1 METKMMKFVCTTN
14 EIITIEQD
22 GTSEILVEHHIKKVQ
37 PTLLVKLEN
46 LDLQIRLE
54 CTKEEFLEEL
64 SMHLGRLKCSTDE
77 INFFLF
83 NDFTNA
89 IQVEDLYEDIFAEAR
104 RVTEKVIQQKDFNNY
119 VRKMRVCRHEIKYL
133 YSIWTR
139 YDLNNEEQWNSIV
152 EVLKDLDTL
161 ATSFEKKGK
170 SSGPLI
176 YTKYDN
182 SKLSDIK
189 NLKAMSNSD
198 QISTFKSLFIQ
209 TEELDCEPAVRYLK
223 KKVKQSCWFLNRRDV
238 AAKNDSENEPSFAER
253 YMKIRKQRRSFLKR
267 RNVGAKNYLED
278 EVLTKRNSGS
288 SEYAKTEEDQP
299 STSIEPSVITIEDS
313 EDEVSSAERTSDDK
327 SEDQGSSAERGSSPV
342 TLMEEDQPST
352 STGPVLFSF
361 RERNVPETD
370 EREYLV
376 FPAESR
382 TNVVATEYSDDQ
394 VSSAE
399 RTSDDKSEDKSSSAE
414 RGSSPVTVMEEDQP
428 SASTGRTNVVATEYS
443 DDQVSSAERGSS
455 PVTVMEEDQPSASTG
470 TNVVA
475 TEYSDDQV
483 SSAERTSDD
492 KSEDQGSSAERGSSP
507 VTVMEEDQ
515 PSASTGRTN
524 VVATE
529 YSDDQVSSAERTSNE
544 DSEGKGSSAERG
556 SSPVTVMEE
565 DQPSASTG
573 TTVVA
578 TEYSEDHVSSTER
591 VSSTVTLMEEAQP
604 STSKGTTVVA
614 AEYSEDHVSSTE
626 SGTFEY
632 ANTEEDQP
640 FTSIDGSTEYA
651 NTEEDQPST
660 YIDGSSEYANTEE
673 DQPYTYIEETS
684 NNYMME
690 EDQPSTSTGI
700 NVAATYDSECEI
712 LPEER
717 TYETPENSESANAPI
732 AGEEVL
738 VDPVEEMLLS
748 VVTDTVD
755 PESIPDPEPEE
766 EPVLIDLTESD

>member
-1 METKMMKFVCTTN
+1 MMKFVCTTN

-352 STGPVLFSF
+352 STG
-361 RERNVPETD
+361 
-370 EREYLV
+370 
-376 FPAESR
+376 
-382 TNVVATEYSDDQ
+382 
-394 VSSAE
+394 
-399 RTSDDKSEDKSSSAE
+399 TSDDKSEDKS
-414 RGSSPVTVMEEDQP
+414 
-428 SASTGRTNVVATEYS
+428 
-443 DDQVSSAERGSS
+443 
-455 PVTVMEEDQPSASTG
+455 
-470 TNVVA
+470 
-475 TEYSDDQV
+475 
-483 SSAERTSDD
+483 
-492 KSEDQGSSAERGSSP
+492 
-507 VTVMEEDQ
+507 
-515 PSASTGRTN
+515 
-524 VVATE
+524 
-529 YSDDQVSSAERTSNE
+529 
-544 DSEGKGSSAERG
+544 SSAERG

-604 STSKGTTVVA
+604 STSKGKNNWLVA
-614 AEYSEDHVSSTE
+614 DPNNSEDHVSSTE

-640 FTSIDGSTEYA
+640 FTS
-651 NTEEDQPST
+651 
-660 YIDGSSEYANTEE
+660 IDGSSEYANTEE

>member
-1 METKMMKFVCTTN
+1 MMKFVCTTN

-342 TLMEEDQPST
+342 T
-352 STGPVLFSF
+352 
-361 RERNVPETD
+361 
-370 EREYLV
+370 
-376 FPAESR
+376 
-382 TNVVATEYSDDQ
+382 
-394 VSSAE
+394 
-399 RTSDDKSEDKSSSAE
+399 
-414 RGSSPVTVMEEDQP
+414 
-428 SASTGRTNVVATEYS
+428 
-443 DDQVSSAERGSS
+443 
-455 PVTVMEEDQPSASTG
+455 
-470 TNVVA
+470 
-475 TEYSDDQV
+475 
-483 SSAERTSDD
+483 
-492 KSEDQGSSAERGSSP
+492 
-507 VTVMEEDQ
+507 
-515 PSASTGRTN
+515 
-524 VVATE
+524 
-529 YSDDQVSSAERTSNE
+529 
-544 DSEGKGSSAERG
+544 
-556 SSPVTVMEE
+556 VMEE

-604 STSKGTTVVA
+604 STSKGKNNWLVA
-614 AEYSEDHVSSTE
+614 DPNNSEDHVSSTE

-640 FTSIDGSTEYA
+640 FTS
-651 NTEEDQPST
+651 
-660 YIDGSSEYANTEE
+660 IDGSSEYANTEE

>member
-1 METKMMKFVCTTN
+1 MMKFVCTTN

-352 STGPVLFSF
+352 STG
-361 RERNVPETD
+361 
-370 EREYLV
+370 
-376 FPAESR
+376 
-382 TNVVATEYSDDQ
+382 
-394 VSSAE
+394 
-399 RTSDDKSEDKSSSAE
+399 TSDDKSEDKS
-414 RGSSPVTVMEEDQP
+414 
-428 SASTGRTNVVATEYS
+428 
-443 DDQVSSAERGSS
+443 
-455 PVTVMEEDQPSASTG
+455 
-470 TNVVA
+470 
-475 TEYSDDQV
+475 
-483 SSAERTSDD
+483 
-492 KSEDQGSSAERGSSP
+492 
-507 VTVMEEDQ
+507 
-515 PSASTGRTN
+515 
-524 VVATE
+524 
-529 YSDDQVSSAERTSNE
+529 SSAERTSNE

-578 TEYSEDHVSSTER
+578 TEYSEDHVSSTE
-591 VSSTVTLMEEAQP
+591 
-604 STSKGTTVVA
+604 
-614 AEYSEDHVSSTE
+614 

-640 FTSIDGSTEYA
+640 FTS
-651 NTEEDQPST
+651 
-660 YIDGSSEYANTEE
+660 IDGSSEYANTEE